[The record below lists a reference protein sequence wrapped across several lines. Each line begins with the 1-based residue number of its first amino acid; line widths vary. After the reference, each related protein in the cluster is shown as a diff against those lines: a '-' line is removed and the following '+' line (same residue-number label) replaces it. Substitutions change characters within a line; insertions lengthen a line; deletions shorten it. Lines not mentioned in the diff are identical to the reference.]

1 MVQHAAYKETEQMRD
16 RKRIWVAPRTPWVA
30 TFSIV
35 GHDPR
40 NGDLG
45 VAVQS
50 KFLAVGAVVP
60 WARAGVGA
68 VATQAWANT
77 SYGPAAFDRLA
88 QGQEP
93 QAVIDALVA
102 NDEGRAQR
110 QVGIVDAQGRAATF
124 TGSECFAWAG
134 GRTGPHFAAQGNI
147 LVSQETV
154 DAMAETFLEQ
164 QMGGEGELSDHLVA
178 ALAAGQAAGGD
189 SRGMQSAALL
199 VVRAA
204 GGYAGYN
211 DRYIDLRVDDH
222 PYPIAELRRILDLH
236 QLYFQPTDP
245 AKLLPLSGATLDEVR
260 RLLHDGGYLPTLP
273 AGEAYDPA
281 TQEAFTAF
289 ANRENLEDRLQA
301 DARIDPVV
309 LRYLHT
315 HVEQMPRVESTP
327 AEPPHLHIVRPS
339 ERPGSHAPE
348 VE

>member
-1 MVQHAAYKETEQMRD
+1 MRD

-68 VATQAWANT
+68 VATQSWANT
-77 SYGPAAFDRLA
+77 TYGPAALDLLA

-93 QAVIDALVA
+93 QAVIDTLVA
-102 NDEGRAQR
+102 ADEGRTQR
-110 QVGIVDAQGRAATF
+110 QVGVVDAQGRAATF
-124 TGSECFAWAG
+124 TGSVCFAWAV
-134 GRTGPHFAAQGNI
+134 GRTGPHFTAQGNI
-147 LVSQETV
+147 LVSEETV

-164 QMGGEGELSDHLVA
+164 QMTAEGELSDHLLA

-245 AKLLPLSGATLDEVR
+245 TSLLPLSGATLDEVR
-260 RLLHDGGYLPTLP
+260 RLLHEGGYLPTLP
-273 AGEAYDPA
+273 AAEIYDPA
-281 TQEAFTAF
+281 TKEAFTAF
-289 ANRENLEDRLQA
+289 VHRENLEDRLQA

-309 LRYLHT
+309 LRYLRT
-315 HVEQMPRVESTP
+315 HIEQIAGARNTP
-327 AEPPHLHIVRPS
+327 VEPPHLHIVRPS